1 MSLFYFEP
9 ATTSINRKGVYIV
22 YKCLKIL
29 INLYMKRVHIYINR
43 LSSPLIK
50 PVNDLKKHIA
60 LSSPYNLYVFD
71 FLTVAVHASSV

>member
-50 PVNDLKKHIA
+50 PVND
-60 LSSPYNLYVFD
+60 S
-71 FLTVAVHASSV
+71 